1 MLATARS
8 GYELLYDPLLN
19 KGTAFT
25 DAERNE
31 FELHGLLP
39 PNVATLDEQV
49 ARRYTAFQNI
59 ESDLEKY
66 IFLRGLQ
73 DTNETVFY
81 ALLVAHLEEM
91 LPIIY
96 TPTVGLGCE
105 RFSHLFRKPRGLFL
119 AWPNRHRIE
128 SILQNPRFDGVE
140 AIVVT
145 DGERVLGLGDQ
156 GAGGMGIPIGKLAL
170 YTACGGLHPSTTLP
184 VLLDVGTDNAERL
197 GDSIYVGWRHPRVR
211 GADYDDFIETFV
223 AAVTKRWPHV
233 LLQWE
238 DFAQGNA
245 ARLLDRYRGR
255 LCTFNDDIQ
264 GTAAAVLGALLSAVR
279 VTGLPLVEHRVAVL
293 GAGSAGCGI
302 SALLMA
308 AMVEQGLSP
317 AAACARLFLVDKS
330 GLLLDG
336 AATLL
341 PFQRPFARPRD
352 AVSGWAL
359 QDPSKV
365 DMVDVVAN
373 ARPTVLI
380 GVSGQGGAFPE
391 TLIRAMASRVERPVI
406 FPLSNPT
413 TRSEASPADL
423 DAWSGGRA
431 VIGTGSPFPPIIR
444 SGRRFS
450 VDQTNNAYVFPGIGL
465 GAIAA
470 QARCITQG
478 MFMAAAHALADASPA
493 QSKAGAH
500 FLPPIADLRQ
510 VSFHVAQAVA
520 ARAQLDG
527 VAPPCGADEL
537 VARIRTKMWAPAYR
551 RYRRSS
557 GRSPP

>member
-1 MLATARS
+1 
-8 GYELLYDPLLN
+8 LLN

-25 DAERNE
+25 DAERDE

-49 ARRYTAFQNI
+49 ARRYAAFQDI

-81 ALLVAHLEEM
+81 ALLVPHLEEM

-145 DGERVLGLGDQ
+145 DGERILGLGDQ

-170 YTACGGLHPSTTLP
+170 YTACGGLHPATTLP

-197 GDSIYVGWRHPRVR
+197 ADSIYVGWRHPRVR
-211 GADYDDFIETFV
+211 GADYDDFVETFV

-279 VTGLPLVEHRVAVL
+279 VTGLPFVEHRVAVL

-317 AAACARLFLVDKS
+317 AAARARLFLVDKG

-336 AATLL
+336 AGTLL
-341 PFQRPFARPRD
+341 PFQRPFAQPRD
-352 AVSGWAL
+352 SVSGWTL
-359 QDPSKV
+359 QDPSRV
-365 DMVDVVAN
+365 DMIDVVAN

-380 GVSGQGGAFPE
+380 GASGQGDAFSE
-391 TLIRAMASRVERPVI
+391 TLVRAMASRVEWPVI

-450 VDQTNNAYVFPGIGL
+450 VDQANNAYVFPGIGL

-470 QARCITQG
+470 QACCITQR

-493 QSKAGAH
+493 QPKAGAN

-510 VSFHVAQAVA
+510 VSFQVAQAVA

-537 VARIRTKMWAPAYR
+537 VARIRTKMWTPAYR
-551 RYRRSS
+551 RYRRIS
-557 GRSPP
+557 GRSPL